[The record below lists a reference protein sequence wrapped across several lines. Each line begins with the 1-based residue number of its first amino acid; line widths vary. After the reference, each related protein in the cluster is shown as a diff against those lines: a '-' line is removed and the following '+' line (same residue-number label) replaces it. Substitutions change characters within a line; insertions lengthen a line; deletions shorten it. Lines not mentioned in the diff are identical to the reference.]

1 MYKNELERFKKIID
15 EKYIYNSSKKALNEL
30 TEEFFSRDYQGISNK
45 QMKEVIFEFNKRFFL
60 NVLSGAMKSERT
72 DIDNIF
78 SQMKT
83 SLEIILDKSVEES
96 MLEKI
101 AGKLGPLNF
110 KIFSKWNTP
119 KNVDSISVVFF

>member
-30 TEEFFSRDYQGISNK
+30 AEEFFSRDYQGISKK
-45 QMKEVIFEFNKRFFL
+45 QVKEVIFEFEKRFFL

-72 DIDNIF
+72 EIDNIF
-78 SQMKT
+78 SQVKT
-83 SLEIILDKSVEES
+83 SLEVILDKSVEES

>member
-30 TEEFFSRDYQGISNK
+30 AEEFFSRDYQGISKK
-45 QMKEVIFEFNKRFFL
+45 QVKEVIFEFEKRFFL

-72 DIDNIF
+72 EIDNIF

-83 SLEIILDKSVEES
+83 SLEVILDKSVEES

-110 KIFSKWNTP
+110 KIFSK
-119 KNVDSISVVFF
+119 